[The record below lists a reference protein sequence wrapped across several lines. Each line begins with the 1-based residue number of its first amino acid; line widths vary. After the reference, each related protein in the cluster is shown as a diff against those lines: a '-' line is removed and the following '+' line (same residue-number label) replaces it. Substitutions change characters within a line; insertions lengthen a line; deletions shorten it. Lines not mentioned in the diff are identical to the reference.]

1 MALEE
6 CGRNL
11 AQRDLLHYKR
21 NTEHYSG
28 NMMHDLR
35 ESLLI
40 LHKPHLLVIMF
51 HTITKRVHVALK
63 TKVTRVMSRYC
74 MHRQGLYISA

>member
-1 MALEE
+1 MAVEE

-11 AQRDLLHYKR
+11 AQRD
-21 NTEHYSG
+21 
-28 NMMHDLR
+28 DLR

>member
-40 LHKPHLLVIMF
+40 IARSRQVNVIDCGS
-51 HTITKRVHVALK
+51 TASRVL
-63 TKVTRVMSRYC
+63 SS
-74 MHRQGLYISA
+74 GLNERLNT